1 LNYGAKSQKTVQ
13 PCTQKSKNGTVR
25 RRKVENLKERA
36 PRNPKTVQQDPEKLR
51 ISGARSPEAVKG
63 TDKRQNAQNPQD
75 QAPEGLKRPVE
86 PDAEN

>member
-1 LNYGAKSQKTVQ
+1 M
-13 PCTQKSKNGTVR
+13 
-25 RRKVENLKERA
+25 
-36 PRNPKTVQQDPEKLR
+36 PKTEKQRSLAPGSPKMAQQDPEKLR

>member
-1 LNYGAKSQKTVQ
+1 MA
-13 PCTQKSKNGTVR
+13 
-25 RRKVENLKERA
+25 
-36 PRNPKTVQQDPEKLR
+36 QQDPEKLK

-86 PDAEN
+86 PDAETEKQRSLAPGSPKMAQQM

>member
-1 LNYGAKSQKTVQ
+1 MA
-13 PCTQKSKNGTVR
+13 
-25 RRKVENLKERA
+25 
-36 PRNPKTVQQDPEKLR
+36 QQDPEKLK

-86 PDAEN
+86 PDADN